1 MNLELPL
8 AAIFFLAPH
17 VVPSVPG
24 LRPWLIGKM
33 GRFGYMFVYVALS
46 TVTFAWLIVAVLR
59 APYAGLWALHPW
71 HVYITLVLIAL
82 ASVLLVAAL
91 LTPNPLSLSLRRTGA
106 DRPNDAIL
114 GVTRHPL
121 LWAFGL
127 WSLSHIL
134 VNGDLA
140 SVMLFSMLAVFALG
154 YIPLL
159 DRRLQKSRGIE
170 EWRRLS
176 AGSSSMLFASYFRG
190 NVRPRVDRRM
200 ILSVIGG
207 MALFLLLL
215 LLHGPI
221 IGVNPLGTIH

>member
-1 MNLELPL
+1 MNLELSL
-8 AAIFFLAPH
+8 AAICFLAPH

-33 GRFGYMFVYVALS
+33 GRFGYLAAYVALS
-46 TVTFAWLIVAVLR
+46 TITFVWLILAVLR
-59 APYAGLWALHPW
+59 APYSGLWVLRPW
-71 HVYITLVLIAL
+71 HVYLTLVLVAL

-91 LTPNPLSLSLRRTGA
+91 VTPNPLSLSLRRA
-106 DRPNDAIL
+106 DANTPNDAIL
-114 GVTRHPL
+114 GVTRHPI

-140 SVMLFSMLAVFALG
+140 SVMLFGLLAVFALG

-159 DRRLQKSRGIE
+159 DRRMQKIRGLE

-176 AGSSSMLFASYFRG
+176 AGSSSMLFAGYFRG
-190 NVRPRVDRRM
+190 NTRPRIDRRLIFAM
-200 ILSVIGG
+200 VGG
-207 MALFLLLL
+207 MTLFVSLLV
-215 LLHGPI
+215 LHGPV
-221 IGVNPLGTIH
+221 IGVNPLGVIL